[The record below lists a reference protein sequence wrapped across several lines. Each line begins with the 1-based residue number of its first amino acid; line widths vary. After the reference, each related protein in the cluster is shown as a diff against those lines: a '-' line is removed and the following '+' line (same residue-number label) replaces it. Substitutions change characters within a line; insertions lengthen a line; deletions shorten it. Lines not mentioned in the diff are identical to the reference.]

1 MNMALP
7 KQEAKEKFKSWL
19 GQIMRV
25 KLSDGRNV
33 MGQFM
38 CTDSECNIILGMA
51 SEYIE
56 EGEVDRKPRNIG
68 LVMVPGNHIVTI
80 HVDKTDFSK

>member
-1 MNMALP
+1 MDSS
-7 KQEAKEKFKSWL
+7 KEEAKDKFKSWL

-38 CTDSECNIILGMA
+38 CTDKDCNIILGMA
-51 SEYIE
+51 SEFVE
-56 EGEVDRKPRNIG
+56 EGEAADRKPRNIG

-80 HVDKTDFSK
+80 HIDKTDFSK